1 MRNYSQSLG
10 GRPRAS
16 QVENSAEVYLTNLTT
31 RSEQNRFLDEGEIV
45 RKIAIY
51 DAVYFTGAA
60 HRRQTAVERSR
71 TRTRREKLLKKSI
84 PENFRCLV
92 IDRLANPSKCST
104 MMYKTAF
111 VCAALFALFHTGA
124 SLRCYMGAGQTSNSV
139 NCQGSCMKTIGSYDD
154 DSGVAKACSPIHF
167 KDGCHE
173 TTVLVHIETCYC
185 NSDYCNAAPGAL
197 RAASWTMALSALA
210 LALRGALF

>member
-51 DAVYFTGAA
+51 DAVYFT
-60 HRRQTAVERSR
+60 
-71 TRTRREKLLKKSI
+71 
-84 PENFRCLV
+84 V